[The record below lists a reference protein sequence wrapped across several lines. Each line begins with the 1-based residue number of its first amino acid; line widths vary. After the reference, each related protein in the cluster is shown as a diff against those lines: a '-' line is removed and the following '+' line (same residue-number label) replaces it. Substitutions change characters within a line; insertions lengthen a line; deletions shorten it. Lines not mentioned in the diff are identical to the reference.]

1 MASFKPDTITIAT
14 VATRCPKNIQGT
26 PETIHMVTSYGP
38 PNVTS
43 GCVRCYVRPLTMA
56 LVAPTL

>member
-1 MASFKPDTITIAT
+1 
-14 VATRCPKNIQGT
+14 
-26 PETIHMVTSYGP
+26 MVTSYGP